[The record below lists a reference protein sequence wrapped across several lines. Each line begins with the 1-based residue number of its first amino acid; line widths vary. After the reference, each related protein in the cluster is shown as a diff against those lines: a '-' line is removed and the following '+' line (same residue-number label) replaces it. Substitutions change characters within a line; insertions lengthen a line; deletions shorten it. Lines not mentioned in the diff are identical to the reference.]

1 MFNFFKSIEQYKI
14 SKTTARIIFAT
25 PLIATILIGT
35 LIIITATR
43 GFALS
48 LLVENSPVELLTF
61 AFFLIGG
68 VFGIY
73 FVLNIYK
80 TTENYI
86 SVFYMFFSICLIV
99 LAMEEVAWGQ
109 WFFHFETPT
118 EWAKINEQGETTLH
132 NLKGMQGHTE
142 ILRLIYGLAG
152 LIGILLSNIST
163 LKKISV
169 PKILILWYAII
180 SIHASIDV
188 YNDIVKINE
197 DFDHGMTST
206 SEFIELLIAGSS
218 FLYLWLNFKVIR
230 KKQPV

>member
-1 MFNFFKSIEQYKI
+1 MFNFFKSIKQYKI
-14 SKTTARIIFAT
+14 SKTTARIIFVT
-25 PLIATILIGT
+25 PLISTILIGT
-35 LIIITATR
+35 LIIIIATR

-48 LLVENSPVELLTF
+48 LLVENSLVELLTF

-86 SVFYMFFSICLIV
+86 SIFYMFFSICLIV

-118 EWAKINEQGETTLH
+118 EWAKINGQGETTLH

-169 PKILILWYAII
+169 PKILILWFAII

-188 YNDIVKINE
+188 YNDIAKINE

-218 FLYLWLNFKVIR
+218 FLYLWLNFRMIR
-230 KKQPV
+230 KNLSA